1 MSYRGGRYQKRQQR
15 TTGRVGRVN
24 GRPGDCR
31 TCGKLIPAGAGELW
45 RETSGAWSVIHRPA
59 AWAGSPVSGFYA
71 GGCPDE
77 TDRMNAAGKFGRDGQ
92 AGSEHERI
100 AATGRG
106 YAAAHAG
113 APVQAPAGADLRA
126 VSAAAGSK
134 YAYTADGARMTVAS
148 RRCIDAPCCGCCD

>member
-1 MSYRGGRYQKRQQR
+1 MAYRGKYQRRQQR

-24 GRPGDCR
+24 QRAADCR
-31 TCGKLIPAGAGELW
+31 TCGELVPAGAGELW

-77 TDRMNAAGKFGRDGQ
+77 TDRMNAAGNFGPHGVH
-92 AGSEHERI
+92 GSEHERI

-106 YAAAHAG
+106 YAATHAG

-126 VSAAAGSK
+126 VSAAAGPK
-134 YAYTADGARMTVAS
+134 YAYTADGARMTVSS